1 MHALLLL
8 QIYLTKK
15 YSNSILNVTMKSSSK
30 IPILYINSTF
40 LLKLK
45 QITGF
50 AKFKYDNSK
59 YQSNK

>member
-30 IPILYINSTF
+30 IPILHI
-40 LLKLK
+40 KLK

-50 AKFKYDNSK
+50 AKIKYVNSK